1 MGNWTHLK
9 MAGLPNRRRWPRH
22 ATLSL
27 NLRVDQLTNSPALEQ
42 TAPGAAGEVKQD
54 MEAKMNNL
62 EAVLVVM
69 SLFAVRFA
77 VPLAITV
84 GATTLMNRWLNSWTP
99 EG

>member
-1 MGNWTHLK
+1 
-9 MAGLPNRRRWPRH
+9 
-22 ATLSL
+22 
-27 NLRVDQLTNSPALEQ
+27 
-42 TAPGAAGEVKQD
+42 
-54 MEAKMNNL
+54 MNNL

-69 SLFAVRFA
+69 SLFTVRFA